1 MARKSSIEKNKNR
14 GKLVAMHAAKRMR
27 LKAMVKDKELPINY
41 TLKEYDEPS
50 QRYCPAGV
58 YEIDKTDPLIP
69 KFIINAQNCIHC
81 KTCDIKEPSQ
91 NITWVVPE
99 GSGGPNY
106 ANM

>member
-1 MARKSSIEKNKNR
+1 M
-14 GKLVAMHAAKRMR
+14 KL
-27 LKAMVKDKELPINY
+27 KDKDLPINY
-41 TLKEYDEPS
+41 TINKYDEPS

-58 YEIDKTDPLIP
+58 YEVDKTDPAIP
-69 KFIINAQNCIHC
+69 KFVINAQNCIHC

-91 NITWVVPE
+91 NINWVVPE